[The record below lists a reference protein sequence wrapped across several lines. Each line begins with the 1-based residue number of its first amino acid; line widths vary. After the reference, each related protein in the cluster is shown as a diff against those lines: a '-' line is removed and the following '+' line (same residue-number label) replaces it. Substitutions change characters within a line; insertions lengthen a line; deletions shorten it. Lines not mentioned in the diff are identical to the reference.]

1 MDDTAPAAAP
11 APEGGDQYRALIEEM
26 GKLYERMRALVEKA
40 NRQGEMSSDEE
51 EELARMQKKYDSLR
65 SLKERNVSLMR
76 LAAEHRDAAPAPT
89 VNAAVAR
96 QSSKATH
103 FAQTTEYRDAFNA
116 YLKGPR
122 FVGDME
128 RRALS
133 EGTDADGG
141 YLPSQDFYSTLVKVL
156 EQQVIY
162 RRIANVMSLGA
173 FKTNIALES
182 TIASASWGAEAAA
195 ISETTPQFGQLVLQP
210 RRLSAIVKSSVE
222 LIEDAP
228 ARGPGFSVESIVAD
242 QLGRAFALAEE
253 SAFSVGAAGSYQPV
267 GIFTYTSSGI
277 SDGKTCASTS
287 AITANELLDFVY
299 SLPRQYREQKSTC
312 IVTSDAVLALIR
324 KLASPGSNT
333 FLSYLWQPSFQQGE
347 PDRLS
352 GIPIYATQYAPS
364 IAAGARV
371 AVIGDFS
378 RYHIGVRSGMSVK
391 VLRERFAGNGQIGFQ
406 AIARLDAG
414 CSIYNAFRYLRMATS

>member
-11 APEGGDQYRALIEEM
+11 APEGGDQYRTLIEEM

-51 EELARMQKKYDSLR
+51 EELARMQKKYDSMR
-65 SLKERNVSLMR
+65 SLKERNVTLMR
-76 LAAEHRDAAPAPT
+76 MAAEHRESAPAPT
-89 VNAAVAR
+89 VNVGVAR
-96 QSSKATH
+96 QSQKTSH
-103 FAQTTEYRDAFNA
+103 FAQTNEYRDAFMA

-122 FVGDME
+122 FVGDLE

-182 TIASASWGAEAAA
+182 SIATASWGAEAAA

-253 SAFSVGAAGSYQPV
+253 NAFSTGVAASNQPV

-324 KLASPGSNT
+324 KLASPGTNT

-391 VLRERFAGNGQIGFQ
+391 VLRELYAGNGQIGFQ

-414 CSIYNAFRYLRMATS
+414 CSIYNAFRYLRMAVS